1 MYSRPN
7 APRTIG
13 GVLDDAVRLYRASFS
28 RCWVLALILSV
39 ASGAFGVYEA
49 LQVHSANS
57 TPTAPG
63 LQGLV
68 TTLTRLGQMQSGHH
82 IWLWNLLATLI
93 WLVLQTALIARQDA
107 VASDREDTLGSAVV
121 FALRRLPRLIVA
133 GIAFGVAVV
142 VGFVFLIIPAIW
154 LWGQLQLWIPVLVA
168 EDVGAF
174 RALGRSWTLVERNW
188 WRSSTTIGVAAIV
201 IAVLSLAGGL
211 PTGLIL
217 LARPDP
223 ATTLLLSQIVAV
235 ALRVF
240 TAPMLT
246 AVLVAIYHDL
256 RLRRDGGDLAARVG
270 TLQPV

>member
-1 MYSRPN
+1 
-7 APRTIG
+7 
-13 GVLDDAVRLYRASFS
+13 
-28 RCWVLALILSV
+28 
-39 ASGAFGVYEA
+39 
-49 LQVHSANS
+49 
-57 TPTAPG
+57 
-63 LQGLV
+63 
-68 TTLTRLGQMQSGHH
+68 
-82 IWLWNLLATLI
+82 
-93 WLVLQTALIARQDA
+93 
-107 VASDREDTLGSAVV
+107 
-121 FALRRLPRLIVA
+121 
-133 GIAFGVAVV
+133 
-142 VGFVFLIIPAIW
+142 VFLIIPAIW